1 MVRYRPDP
9 LSAKDLTSVLGV
21 LPSTSFSFSTTVPC
35 YGGDPRSVP
44 SLKPSPFTQDG
55 PHPVNV
61 WGREQCPG
69 FLLSSWGSSEGH
81 SGSWSSWGS
90 GMHQRGSLTSPSAQS
105 CFHPLFFFFLLVL
118 IPWHSLINICKLI
131 SDLESFPGIPDLQ
144 QKAIFMKC
152 KSDHVIFLLKGSPG
166 WSPNLLAGFR
176 GPLWTGVY
184 EGLSFSAPSPIA
196 ARLVPWIPLC
206 GSLNAPVSC
215 WDFINYIYIYIG
227 LNLTFLVSLA
237 NFCLLSTVMIVHL
250 HWPSSCARN
259 CEKCFLCITHPIP
272 RHLWGRYR
280 PRSSFTDEEIEAQR
294 V

>member
-1 MVRYRPDP
+1 M
-9 LSAKDLTSVLGV
+9 AHIQWMFEAGNNVLA
-21 LPSTSFSFSTTVPC
+21 FSFHLGAALKGILAPGHPEGQECIRGVAWLLPLLNPAST
-35 YGGDPRSVP
+35 
-44 SLKPSPFTQDG
+44 
-55 PHPVNV
+55 
-61 WGREQCPG
+61 
-69 FLLSSWGSSEGH
+69 
-81 SGSWSSWGS
+81 
-90 GMHQRGSLTSPSAQS
+90 
-105 CFHPLFFFFLLVL
+105 LFFFFFLQVL